1 MHHFSSNETNI
12 YNNKMVQLRKRERV
26 NNSKISWQDWRR
38 VRFRKE
44 QVCGVQKRKCKWSL
58 KIFCDTSKSSK
69 NQTNH
74 QLFQKCGFELVFH
87 RKKEEILIIVWK
99 ASVSGNQ
106 SYQFIKANADSRF
119 EKKNRAFT
127 FRDFERVFAVSNA
140 FSRFRMRFLSSFLHK
155 CHLQHQHFFKQG

>member
-1 MHHFSSNETNI
+1 MKQIFTTIKWSGLEKESELI
-12 YNNKMVQLRKRERV
+12 Y
-26 NNSKISWQDWRR
+26 SKISWQDWRR
-38 VRFRKE
+38 VRFWKD

-69 NQTNH
+69 NQTKH
-74 QLFQKCGFELVFH
+74 QLFKKCGFELVFH

-99 ASVSGNQ
+99 VSVSGNQ

-127 FRDFERVFAVSNA
+127 CRDFERVFVVSNA
-140 FSRFRMRFLSSFLHK
+140 FSRFRMRFFKLFSS
-155 CHLQHQHFFKQG
+155 